1 MNEKLKTILHTAWNE
16 PRHFFFWLAMLS
28 VCGFA
33 LATVSMGLAGPAL
46 PLAFVV
52 LGCILCFAVS
62 VPAYILAWIP
72 PVRRLFAW
80 LLDRR
85 FLVLGCLVTVVALF
99 YAVEDWRGRRAWQ
112 DFKREQEVKGERLDL
127 ASFIPPQVPN
137 DQNFFA
143 TPLWEDMHFVKTNG
157 AVIWRDTN
165 WGNHVVFDIF
175 GPNGKDSP
183 SPGNWAKPQR
193 VDLAAWQAYYRGSS
207 NEPSAAAGLNQ
218 AAQRAFQRRYG
229 LGESIASHPTNYFQ
243 VAKEPQTPAADV
255 LLALSRF
262 ETNRQLLIASCT
274 RPYARFWANYDD
286 GPGMLL
292 PHLARVKAA
301 AHYLSLHANAALKAG
316 DRETAVEDLKA
327 LFRLLESIR
336 REPTLIAQLVRIA
349 SLHIALQ
356 PVWEGLAQRQWTE
369 AELGVI
375 EGELGKLDFL
385 ADYEFSM
392 RGERA
397 DCELWSVD
405 YIRKSGINGLD
416 EIFSPSQGSNSGE
429 FGKSLAMALFR
440 LIPAG
445 WFDQNKLSLCR
456 LQENYLLPVVDLQRR
471 VVSPA
476 VALESQSA
484 LDNLHLRPY
493 DALSKML
500 LPSLATSAKRFAY
513 GQTATDLARIACA
526 LERYRLA
533 NGQFCETLEA
543 LAPKFVEKLPHD
555 LITGQP
561 LKYRRTDD
569 GKFVL
574 YSVGWNEKN
583 DGGKVELTKSGNT
596 DINKADW
603 VWRYPAG

>member
-1 MNEKLKTILHTAWNE
+1 M
-16 PRHFFFWLAMLS
+16 
-28 VCGFA
+28 
-33 LATVSMGLAGPAL
+33 
-46 PLAFVV
+46 
-52 LGCILCFAVS
+52 
-62 VPAYILAWIP
+62 
-72 PVRRLFAW
+72 
-80 LLDRR
+80 
-85 FLVLGCLVTVVALF
+85 VALF
-99 YAVEDWRGRRAWQ
+99 YAAEDWRGRKAWQ
-112 DFKREQEVKGERLDL
+112 DFKREQEAKGERFDL

-143 TPLWEDMHFVKTNG
+143 TPLWDDMHFVKTNG
-157 AVIWRDTN
+157 AVIWSDTN

-175 GPNGKDSP
+175 GPKGKDSP
-183 SPGNWAKPQR
+183 NPGNWAKPQR
-193 VDLAAWQAYYRGSS
+193 VDLDAWQAYYRGS
-207 NEPSAAAGLNQ
+207 NNLFT
-218 AAQRAFQRRYG
+218 AQSG
-229 LGESIASHPTNYFQ
+229 PPTNYFP
-243 VAKEPQTPAADV
+243 VANAPQSPAADV

-286 GPGMLL
+286 GPGTLL
-292 PHLARVKAA
+292 PHLARVKAS
-301 AHYLSLHANAALKAG
+301 AHYLSLHANAALKTG

-327 LFRLLESIR
+327 LLRLIESIR

-356 PVWEGLAQRQWTE
+356 PVWEGLAERQWTE
-369 AELGVI
+369 AELSVI

-397 DCELWSVD
+397 DCELWAVD
-405 YIRKSGINGLD
+405 YIRKAGINGLD
-416 EIFSPSQGSNSGE
+416 EMFSPSQGSSSGE
-429 FGKSLAMALFR
+429 LGKSLAMALFR

-456 LQENYLLPVVDLQRR
+456 LQANYLLPVVDLQRR

-476 VALESQSA
+476 AALDSQSA

-513 GQTATDLARIACA
+513 GQTAADLARIACA

-533 NGQFCETLEA
+533 NGQFPESLEA

-574 YSVGWNEKN
+574 YSVGWNEKD
-583 DGGKVELTKSGNT
+583 DGGKVELAKSGNT

-603 VWRYPAG
+603 VWRYPAR